1 MFPERML
8 ALMKEK
14 KISRKTISEEVGF
27 GINQIKYW
35 ETHGNVP
42 SGEVLAR
49 IAQYLDV
56 SVDYLLEKTDVRN
69 YELEKNDGNNKLH
82 HLFISYKSEPSD
94 TGKMIA
100 ERILTDIEQKM
111 IEIFRTTS
119 EEGQLRMIQSFMD
132 IREDAR
138 STQEEKSIL
147 IHHSLLKVSAGTGT
161 VLDDENTEEWR
172 ILKNYYTKNADF
184 CVTVTGDS
192 MEPTYKDGDIVL
204 VRATPEICKG
214 EVGVFLLNGEG
225 FIKELGDGFLL
236 SHSAAYENIP
246 VTAEDQFVCF
256 GKVLGILKQDWIV
269 SR

>member
-42 SGEVLAR
+42 SGEVLAG
-49 IAQYLDV
+49 IALYLGV
-56 SVDYLLEKTDVRN
+56 SVDYLLEKTDVRS
-69 YELEKNDGNNKLH
+69 YELEKNDSINKLH
-82 HLFISYKSEPSD
+82 QLFISYSTNLSED
-94 TGKMIA
+94 K
-100 ERILTDIEQKM
+100 EKFLTDIEQKM
-111 IEIFRTTS
+111 IELFRTTS
-119 EEGQLRMIQSFMD
+119 DEGQLRMIQAFMD
-132 IREDAR
+132 IREDAKT
-138 STQEEKSIL
+138 TQEEKTII
-147 IHHSLLKVSAGTGT
+147 IHHSLFKVSAGTGT

-204 VRATPEICKG
+204 VRATPEIRKG

-225 FIKELGDGFLL
+225 FIKELGDGCLI
-236 SHSAAYENIP
+236 SHNVSYENIP

-256 GKVLGILKQDWIV
+256 GTVLGVLNMEWVIA
-269 SR
+269 

>member
-14 KISRKTISEEVGF
+14 KISRKTISEAVGF

-42 SGEVLAR
+42 SGEVLAG
-49 IAQYLDV
+49 IARYLGC
-56 SVDYLLEKTDVRN
+56 SVDYLLETSDERTGQKTVSHRSSFNHAELFFGKPSYSIDTT
-69 YELEKNDGNNKLH
+69 ELENTL
-82 HLFISYKSEPSD
+82 
-94 TGKMIA
+94 
-100 ERILTDIEQKM
+100 IEL
-111 IEIFRTTS
+111 FRTTS
-119 EEGQLRMIQSFMD
+119 DEGQLRMIQAFMD
-132 IREDAR
+132 IREDAKT
-138 STQEEKSIL
+138 TQEEKSII
-147 IHHSLLKVSAGTGT
+147 IHHSLLKVSAGVGT

-204 VRATPEICKG
+204 VRATPEIRKG

-225 FIKELGDGFLL
+225 FIKELGDGCLI
-236 SHSAAYENIP
+236 SHNVSYENIP

-256 GKVLGILKQDWIV
+256 GTVLGVLNMEWVIA
-269 SR
+269 

>member
-14 KISRKTISEEVGF
+14 KISKKTISEAADF

-56 SVDYLLEKTDVRN
+56 SVDYLLEKTDVRS
-69 YELEKNDGNNKLH
+69 YELEKNDGINTLH
-82 HLFISYKSEPSD
+82 HLFISYNTNLSEE
-94 TGKMIA
+94 K
-100 ERILTDIEQKM
+100 EKILTDIEQKM
-111 IEIFRTTS
+111 IELFRTTS
-119 EEGQLRMIQSFMD
+119 DEGQLRMIQAFMD
-132 IREDAR
+132 IRDDAKT
-138 STQEEKSIL
+138 TQEEKIIT
-147 IHHSLLKVSAGTGT
+147 IHHSFLKVSTGVGT

-204 VRATPEICKG
+204 VRSQPEIRMG

-225 FIKELGDGFLL
+225 YIKEAGDRCLI
-236 SHSAAYENIP
+236 SHNAAYTDIP
-246 VTAEDQFVCF
+246 IAAEDQFVCF
-256 GKVLGILKQDWIV
+256 GKVLGVLNMEWVIA
-269 SR
+269 

>member
-1 MFPERML
+1 
-8 ALMKEK
+8 
-14 KISRKTISEEVGF
+14 
-27 GINQIKYW
+27 
-35 ETHGNVP
+35 
-42 SGEVLAR
+42 
-49 IAQYLDV
+49 
-56 SVDYLLEKTDVRN
+56 
-69 YELEKNDGNNKLH
+69 
-82 HLFISYKSEPSD
+82 
-94 TGKMIA
+94 
-100 ERILTDIEQKM
+100 
-111 IEIFRTTS
+111 
-119 EEGQLRMIQSFMD
+119 MIQAFMD
-132 IREDAR
+132 IREDAKT
-138 STQEEKSIL
+138 TQEEKSII

-204 VRATPEICKG
+204 VSATPEIRKG

-236 SHSAAYENIP
+236 SHNAAYENIP